1 MQRPRAGACSR
12 FALLAVAAVSTLC
25 VACGHATGVGS
36 GPPQAMRASGDWVVV
51 DTVRLQRQRTRVD
64 CGPRSLAMVVQRW
77 GLDQAP
83 ALAIDPGSA
92 GATAGQLRD
101 QTRRMGL
108 KAFVFAGRIRTADWF
123 NMLVIRFVLSLFVFV
138 SCRAFAPDWLTIH
151 RFLQRSRGEVTKD
164 VKVLG
169 LIQAPFGSVLNLDC
183 AEKPRSHFFHQRPG
197 FRGLGARHSSLRSF
211 LPINCHW
218 TSSPPRISSA
228 AATGRGILT

>member
-108 KAFVFAGRIRTADWF
+108 KAFVFAGRFDDLSYEIDHARPVLIG
-123 NMLVIRFVLSLFVFV
+123 LVRKEGRNVWSHYVVLVGH
-138 SCRAFAPDWLTIH
+138 D
-151 RFLQRSRGEVTKD
+151 RG
-164 VKVLG
+164 
-169 LIQAPFGSVLNLDC
+169 
-183 AEKPRSHFFHQRPG
+183 
-197 FRGLGARHSSLRSF
+197 GARWLLADPASGWRVVTQKDLAQDWAASGQVMLAIF
-211 LPINCHW
+211 
-218 TSSPPRISSA
+218 PPA
-228 AATGRGILT
+228 VPPV